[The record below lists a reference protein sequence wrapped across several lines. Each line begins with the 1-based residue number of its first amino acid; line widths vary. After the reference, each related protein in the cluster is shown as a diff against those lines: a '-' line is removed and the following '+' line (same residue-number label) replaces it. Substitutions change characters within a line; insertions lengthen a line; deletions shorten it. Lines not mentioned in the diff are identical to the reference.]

1 MAIDTQVNP
10 GELDVPAAVEQV
22 EQNSF
27 EREQFDEEFRM
38 PELPPE
44 TSSTSAETEASPE
57 VQKMEDPQER
67 NFRALTESI
76 EQLKQK
82 QDVERKEHQLQLDML
97 RANLVQKPQEAP
109 RRKEIFDGM
118 QDSEI
123 PNVGEFRKAW
133 TERENEYNSRIEEL
147 QVQSQHPDYAEV
159 LNKYG
164 KHLAETD
171 PAFVQGIEGAK
182 NKALF
187 AYNYVKRE
195 QRLQELEAQ
204 VKSYVAPVQTKSN
217 DAQRIVENARK
228 PGTLAQTGGNGVLSK
243 ADYFQNMSD
252 ADFIKYASKH
262 LEQI

>member
-1 MAIDTQVNP
+1 MSIDTENFK
-10 GELDVPAAVEQV
+10 GEIEAPAAGESQQ
-22 EQNSF
+22 QNSF
-27 EREQFDEEFRM
+27 ERETHDEEFRM
-38 PELPPE
+38 PDPSPE
-44 TSSTSAETEASPE
+44 TSSTAVDPVATPEAP
-57 VQKMEDPQER
+57 KAEDPQER

-76 EQLKQK
+76 EQLKAK

-97 RANLVQKPQEAP
+97 RANLVQRPPETHKQ
-109 RRKEIFDGM
+109 KQIFDGM

-133 TERENEYNSRIEEL
+133 SERENEYNSRIEEL
-147 QVQSQHPDYAEV
+147 QVQSQHSDYAEV

-164 KHLAETD
+164 KQLAETD

-187 AYNYVKRE
+187 AYQYAKRE

-204 VKSYVAPVQTKSN
+204 VKSNGNSIPKSN
-217 DAQRIVENARK
+217 DAQRIVDNAKK
-228 PGTLAQTGGNGVLSK
+228 PGTLAQTGGQGVLSK
-243 ADYFQNMSD
+243 ADYFATMSD
-252 ADFIKYASKH
+252 QDFIKYASKH

>member
-1 MAIDTQVNP
+1 MAIDTQIYQ
-10 GELDVPAAVEQV
+10 GEIETPAAVEQI

-27 EREQFDEEFRM
+27 QREQFDEEFRM
-38 PELPPE
+38 PEMPPE
-44 TSSTSAETEASPE
+44 ASAAVVDSPVVPE
-57 VQKMEDPQER
+57 VPREDPQER

-97 RANLVQKPQEAP
+97 RANLVHKPQETP
-109 RRKEIFDGM
+109 KRKEIFDGM

-133 TERENEYNSRIEEL
+133 SERENEYNSRIEEL

-204 VKSYVAPVQTKSN
+204 VKSYVAPVPQTRSN

-243 ADYFQNMSD
+243 ADYFQTMSD
-252 ADFIKYASKH
+252 QDFMKYAAKH

>member
-1 MAIDTQVNP
+1 MAIDTQSNP
-10 GELDVPAAVEQV
+10 GEIEAQAAVEQV

-27 EREQFDEEFRM
+27 QQEQFDEEFRM
-38 PELPPE
+38 PDLPPE
-44 TSSTSAETEASPE
+44 ASSTVADTTAPPE
-57 VQKMEDPQER
+57 VQKEDPQER

-76 EQLKQK
+76 EQLKAK
-82 QDVERKEHQLQLDML
+82 QEVERKEHQLQLEML
-97 RANLVQKPQEAP
+97 RANLVQKPQESP
-109 RRKEIFDGM
+109 RQKQIFEGM

-133 TERENEYNSRIEEL
+133 TERENEYNARIEEL

-187 AYNYVKRE
+187 AYNYAKRE

-204 VKSYVAPVQTKSN
+204 VKSNVAPKQAN
-217 DAQRIVENARK
+217 DAQKIVQNARK
-228 PGTLAQTGGNGVLSK
+228 PGTLAQAGGQGILSK
-243 ADYFQNMSD
+243 ADYFATMSD
-252 ADFIKYASKH
+252 SDFMKYASKH